1 MGGRSG
7 KFIVPRVEE
16 KISDSPHEADTFEQ
30 VKASDN
36 EQSVQ
41 LLNGVVTAGPDVPCI
56 DEVLEPSN
64 NAKIENGLKEN
75 FADENREQAN
85 GSIAATDALQNDV
98 AKPLKKGNPISR
110 ILRRISRKGSN
121 PKKHSTDRSN
131 ETPEDT
137 NDENKQGQTT
147 EAHPECTADRSLDS
161 TDNPVLIAADNL
173 VHDIILSAT
182 QTHLEETQVCEVEPC
197 EAIHNHVET
206 SHTQE
211 LLTEVETLH
220 VSPCGNGSFVNG
232 EAVTECTV
240 KSEDVL
246 MNGVPTY
253 EVVNGV
259 NSDNA
264 NDHIND
270 SVIQSKLANLELAN
284 GHSEVNGFHSE
295 TGDSVKLVDD
305 Y

>member
-16 KISDSPHEADTFEQ
+16 KTEDSPREADTFEQ
-30 VKASDN
+30 VKAPDN

-56 DEVLEPSN
+56 DEVLEPSDD
-64 NAKIENGLKEN
+64 AKLENGLKEN
-75 FADENREQAN
+75 FTDENCEQAN
-85 GSIAATDALQNDV
+85 GSVAATDVLQNDS
-98 AKPLKKGNPISR
+98 AKPPKKGNPISR

-121 PKKHSTDRSN
+121 LKKHSTDRSS
-131 ETPEDT
+131 EIPEDT
-137 NDENKQGQTT
+137 NDESIQEQTT

-173 VHDIILSAT
+173 VHDVILSAT
-182 QTHLEETQVCEVEPC
+182 QTHLEETRVSRIEPC
-197 EAIHNHVET
+197 EEIHNHVET

-220 VSPCGNGSFVNG
+220 VSPCANESYVNG

-240 KSEDVL
+240 KSEDV
-246 MNGVPTY
+246 MVNDVPTY

-259 NSDNA
+259 NFDNT
-264 NDHIND
+264 NDHID
-270 SVIQSKLANLELAN
+270 DAVIQSKLANLELVN
-284 GHSEVNGFHSE
+284 GHSEVNGFHNE
-295 TGDSVKLVDD
+295 TGNSVKLADD